1 MKYPK
6 WPDSVT
12 LNRPMSEI
20 VPMVQRVEFAAMQ
33 EIRNTGGEK
42 LEACMPDPRYTECPE
57 DSFDW
62 MMLFARARRIDAG
75 LAAVLYYLRGGGC
88 RLCED
93 PKWGARILYEGPWT
107 DEELA
112 AAKSELRK
120 FSADMQY
127 LLAELAWPGGVKNDA
142 KTQKKN

>member
-1 MKYPK
+1 MEYKK
-6 WPDSVT
+6 WPDSES
-12 LNRPMSEI
+12 LSPPMSEI

-33 EIRNTGGEK
+33 EIQRTGKEK
-42 LEACMPDPRYTECPE
+42 LEACMPDPRYEEYPE

-62 MMLFARARRIDAG
+62 MMLFARARRIDAN

-107 DEELA
+107 KEELSMA
-112 AAKSELRK
+112 RNELK
-120 FSADMQY
+120 KYSSDLQY
-127 LLAELAWPGGVKNDA
+127 LLAELRWPGGVEKN
-142 KTQKKN
+142 TEV

>member
-1 MKYPK
+1 MEYKK
-6 WPDSVT
+6 WPDISA
-12 LNRPMSEI
+12 LCSPMSEI
-20 VPMVQRVEFAAMQ
+20 VPMVQRVEFAALQ
-33 EIRNTGGEK
+33 EIRRTGTEK
-42 LEACMPDPRYTECPE
+42 LEACMPDPRYEECPE

-107 DEELA
+107 EEELS
-112 AAKSELRK
+112 AAKRELRK
-120 FSADMQY
+120 FSSDMQY

-142 KTQKKN
+142 ETQEEK